1 LIASK
6 IEALRLKESIDDVLY
21 HAQHLHKQSGTK
33 DVGRL
38 LLLHQLQYYYLCF
51 SAEGRCRRAV
61 TVINYGL
68 EGYFC
73 LIAGLLNL
81 KQVLMSSSLIFRIS
95 SFSEILN
102 LRQRQGTAFLAI
114 RFSFLE
120 FNGPKIF
127 FFNFQNLIFII
138 VGLFAVFSL
147 LPLSKSSYI

>member
-1 LIASK
+1 M
-6 IEALRLKESIDDVLY
+6 Y
-21 HAQHLHKQSGTK
+21 HAQHLHKKSGTK
-33 DVGRL
+33 EVGRL

-51 SAEGRCRRAV
+51 SAEGRRGRAV

-81 KQVLMSSSLIFRIS
+81 KQVHMSSSLIFRIS
-95 SFSEILN
+95 SFFEILN

-127 FFNFQNLIFII
+127 FFNFQNSIF
-138 VGLFAVFSL
+138 F
-147 LPLSKSSYI
+147 LSQNLVIFRYFW